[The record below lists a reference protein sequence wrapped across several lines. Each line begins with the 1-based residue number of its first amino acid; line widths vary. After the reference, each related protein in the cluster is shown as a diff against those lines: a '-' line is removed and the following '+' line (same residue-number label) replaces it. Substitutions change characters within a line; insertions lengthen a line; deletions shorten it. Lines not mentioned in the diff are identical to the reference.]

1 MSIFSKGILLI
12 LSVCLFLAV
21 SCTPRER
28 YVKTGKV
35 LSRNHGVASWY
46 GKKFHGRKTANG
58 EVYNMYGLS
67 AAHRTLP
74 LGTVVRVTHR
84 ENRQKVTVKIN
95 DRGPFIRG
103 RDIDLSFGAAKRLG
117 MVVEGV
123 APVTIEVLS
132 FPGKRPSG
140 TSPILYSAQ
149 AGSFAVKANAERLLD
164 KLGRSFPNVH
174 IISPSGGDV
183 VLYRVR
189 VGRFQTEAR
198 ARKEAASLA
207 EEGYEAFVVRDD

>member
-74 LGTVVRVTHR
+74 LGTVVRITHR
-84 ENRQKVTVKIN
+84 GNRQKVTVKIN

-174 IISPSGGDV
+174 IISPSRGDV